1 MEPQGLPPPLVLQRC
16 LHACARASG
25 AVEYNAALD
34 ALLQAL
40 QQQPAAQWAEA
51 AAGLSRAGA
60 GAAARAVL
68 EAAIARWPQAG
79 EPVLTLAQLLAD
91 RGDAAAAAA
100 LLGRLEPG
108 VLAPPLDLAALR
120 LLCQHARLDAAA
132 RLARAH
138 LRADATVETTLEAIR
153 LLRQGQRERDALAI
167 AEAALHSKP
176 TEARL
181 RAIAGSLCMA
191 LGQFSPAR
199 EHFQAALREGI
210 DLNTWFVGQALA
222 HCQRYT
228 DADHPDR
235 RLLEGLRRR
244 TDLTAAAQAAL
255 AFGLAKLAEDV
266 GELGAAAREYRHAN
280 GLLSAARPWNRD
292 AWHADLDPRLA
303 RSAPNDAIDSGGL
316 AAVFVVGM
324 PRTGTTLV
332 AQRLARHPGVR
343 VRGEPPF
350 LEYVARQLD
359 ALGPR
364 AGSRTLQQAAAF
376 YAMQMRQDDAPA
388 DWYVDKNPL
397 NLRWLDAAARL
408 FPQARVIVCRRAPR
422 DCALSIWTQFFAED
436 TYAFA
441 SDFAAIRE
449 VHDGAEALLRH
460 WRDVLPLPWLEVD
473 YARLVD
479 DTAGVDAELASF
491 LGLPPLASGDDAA
504 TATAITSASL
514 WQARQP
520 VYRHALG
527 RGERFAA
534 LLPELR
540 AAFPGPE
547 VSPPR
552 PPNG

>member
-1 MEPQGLPPPLVLQRC
+1 MAPQAPPPPPLLQQR
-16 LHACARASG
+16 LHACAAASG
-25 AVEYNAALD
+25 AAERQAALD
-34 ALLQAL
+34 ALLRAL
-40 QQQPAAQWAEA
+40 QQQPAAQWAGA
-51 AAGLSRAGA
+51 AADLSRAGA

-68 EAAIARWPQAG
+68 EAAIARWPRTG

-91 RGDAAAAAA
+91 GGEAAAAAA
-100 LLGRLEPG
+100 LLERLEPG
-108 VLAPPLDLAALR
+108 VLAPPFALAALR

-132 RLARAH
+132 RLARAQ
-138 LRADATVETTLEAIR
+138 LPADAEVETTLEAIR

-167 AEAALHSKP
+167 VDAAIDRRPSEP
-176 TEARL
+176 RL
-181 RAIAGSLCMA
+181 RASAGSLCMA
-191 LGQFSPAR
+191 LGEFAPAR
-199 EHFQAALREGI
+199 EHFHAALRAGI
-210 DLNTWFVGQALA
+210 DLNAWFVGQALT
-222 HCQRYT
+222 HCQRYA
-228 DADHPDR
+228 DAAHPDR
-235 RLLEGLRRR
+235 RLLEDLRRR
-244 TDLTAAAQAAL
+244 SGLTAAAQAAL
-255 AFGLAKLAEDV
+255 AFGLAKLAEDL
-266 GELGAAAREYRHAN
+266 GELDAAAREYRHAN
-280 GLLSAARPWNRD
+280 GLLRAARPWNRA
-292 AWHADLDPRLA
+292 AWHADLALRLA
-303 RSAPNDAIDSGGL
+303 RTAPTDAVAPGGL
-316 AAVFVVGM
+316 RPVFVVGM

-436 TYAFA
+436 TYAFS

-449 VHDGAEALLRH
+449 VHDGTEALLRH

-479 DTAGVDAELASF
+479 DTARVDAELARF
-491 LGLPPLASGDDAA
+491 LGLPPPAAGDDAA
-504 TATAITSASL
+504 AATAITSASL

-540 AAFPGPE
+540 AAFPAPE
-547 VSPPR
+547 FSPPR